1 MKNHFQR
8 LVAISICFLL
18 VFLESNYLKAE
29 TVTPK
34 AIHAKNVE
42 AFTNKV
48 IPEKM
53 KAANAP
59 GVAIVVVKDDQ
70 ILFQKGT
77 VFPKKKITFPSI
89 LKKSFSISISI
100 KSFYC

>member
-1 MKNHFQR
+1 MKKHFQR

-59 GVAIVVVKDDQ
+59 GVAIVVVKEDQ

-77 VFPKKKITFPSI
+77 VFPKKKDNIPI
-89 LKKSFSISISI
+89 DPKKSFSISISI